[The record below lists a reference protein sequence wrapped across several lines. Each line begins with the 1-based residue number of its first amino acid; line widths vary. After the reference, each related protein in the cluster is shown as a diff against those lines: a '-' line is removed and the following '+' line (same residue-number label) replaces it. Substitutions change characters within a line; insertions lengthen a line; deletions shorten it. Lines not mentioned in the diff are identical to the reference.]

1 MYDVEVEH
9 CAFDLHPGIPLEG
22 QPIPWPP
29 ERMAAARSRFEQV
42 ANAEGLSYGSRSHW
56 YNSGP
61 AHQAALWAD
70 QTERGE
76 DFRRAVYQAYFVDDH
91 NIADADVL
99 AGIANRLDLDTAD
112 LRQALAE
119 ERFRSEVER
128 QFEFA
133 REVGVSAV
141 PAYIAGRYL
150 LVGAQPFEVYRQLIE
165 TAQAEDGGRTT
176 I

>member
-1 MYDVEVEH
+1 VEH

-29 ERMAAARSRFEQV
+29 ERLEQAHSRMQQV
-42 ANAEGLSYGSRSHW
+42 AAAEGLSYGARTHW

-70 QTERGE
+70 QTPRGE
-76 DFRRAVYQAYFVDDH
+76 DFRRSVYGAYFAEGA
-91 NIADADVL
+91 NIADTDVL
-99 AGIANRLDLDTAD
+99 VAIAERLDLETAD
-112 LRQALAE
+112 LRAALAG
-119 ERFRSEVER
+119 ERFRPDVER
-128 QFEFA
+128 QFEYP
-133 REVGVSAV
+133 REVGINAV
-141 PAYIAGRYL
+141 PAYVAGRYL
-150 LVGAQPFEVYRQLIE
+150 LVGAQPLEVYRQLVE

>member
-1 MYDVEVEH
+1 VEH

-42 ANAEGLSYGSRSHW
+42 ASAEGLSYGARTHW
-56 YNSGP
+56 FNSGP
-61 AHQAALWAD
+61 AHQAAIWAD
-70 QTERGE
+70 QTEHSE
-76 DFRRAVYQAYFVDDH
+76 DFRSAVYQAYFVDNH

-99 AGIANRLDLDTAD
+99 AGIAERLDLDTAE

-128 QFEFA
+128 QFEYA

-165 TAQAEDGGRTT
+165 TAQAEDGGLTT